1 MSLDDFV
8 TDLAGVAT
16 ILVGL
21 VSLFES
27 LLRVSVIGSKLPF
40 LQGTLISL
48 FTVSFGGVLLT
59 ESASQA
65 FRKLRNIFTAFFERS

>member
-1 MSLDDFV
+1 MDLDNFV
-8 TDLAGVAT
+8 TDLTGLAV

-21 VSLFES
+21 VSLMES
-27 LLRVSVIGSKLPF
+27 LLRVSLIGSKLPF

-65 FRKLRNIFTAFFERS
+65 LRNLRGFLRKK